1 MSCTDHIACIIFLI
15 LQKMPQ
21 PSIINLKPFEKCS
34 IIKVLQYNFGN
45 RSLTFDISAGIHEQ
59 DSSFQCKRYPE
70 KLVGN
75 EHFSLQAVETY
86 RKMHT
91 RHSYEHILVTL
102 IT

>member
-45 RSLTFDISAGIHEQ
+45 RSLTFDISAGIHGQ

-70 KLVGN
+70 DVVMLFRN
-75 EHFSLQAVETY
+75 DLASEDAACFCLFTY
-86 RKMHT
+86 YIQQKTVSCHP
-91 RHSYEHILVTL
+91 
-102 IT
+102 